1 MSSFEL
7 YTYTHDFADGW
18 LYTTVQC
25 TGIPHWLIRL
35 YILTTT
41 TPKIT
46 TQYPFFAP
54 GLCPTVVDIKF
65 AVKQI
70 SQF

>member
-1 MSSFEL
+1 MAPHSRR
-7 YTYTHDFADGW
+7 
-18 LYTTVQC
+18 LYTTAQSQC

-41 TPKIT
+41 SSKIT
-46 TQYPFFAP
+46 TQCPFFAP
-54 GLCPTVVDIKF
+54 GLCLTVVDIKF
-65 AVKQI
+65 AVKQM